1 MATESCAGKK
11 KEGEGVRRGGC
22 GMATEERVRGQPL
35 TEEGKGRG
43 GEEARK
49 GRREGG
55 RKEERVT
62 GRDERP
68 HWLYVSKHP

>member
-1 MATESCAGKK
+1 MATESCAEKK
-11 KEGEGVRRGGC
+11 SGGGVICVGESC
-22 GMATEERVRGQPL
+22 GMAIGERVRGQPL

-49 GRREGG
+49 EGG

-62 GRDERP
+62 WRDERP
-68 HWLYVSKHP
+68 CWLYVAKHP